1 MSDLLIVKSRVQ
13 DEIRDKGCSP
23 TQDAI
28 NEINDRVK
36 DTIKEAT
43 KRTKANSRKR
53 VKPSDV

>member
-13 DEIRDKGCSP
+13 DEIRDRGCSP

-28 NEINDRVK
+28 EEINQQVES
-36 DTIKEAT
+36 TIEEAT
-43 KRTKANSRKR
+43 ERTKANSRKR